1 MLSSRVEGSFGQCR
15 VGWCGRLSL
24 LIVTWA
30 IATAWAAPTTAGAV
44 TGPTLTVNAAAE
56 RHAISPDIYGMNF
69 AEPELASEIEL
80 PVDRWGGD
88 ATETY
93 NYKIGVDNTSEDYY
107 YENVSDCWS
116 EAREYCRGE
125 PTNRVFAYRELIDK
139 DRSLG
144 ATTLLTLPLMGYV
157 ANDAPTSHP
166 FTCSFPASVYPEQES
181 FDPYDANCGNGIE
194 NGKHLPSDPTRAGM
208 AIGPGFDQEWV
219 RQLVGEYGTAAN
231 GGVGIYELG
240 NEPALW
246 DQTHRDMHPQ
256 PTTYDEL
263 WEKSRELAIAVKQ
276 ADPSAQVLGFSEWG
290 WPNYFCSA
298 ADDVENG
305 CSATSPDRAAHGGT
319 PLVNWYLQQM
329 AAYEREHGTRLLD
342 YIDVHYYAQGGSNT
356 EVTRSLWDPT
366 YTDPSWIDTQIDLI
380 PRMRQWV
387 AEDYPGTKISLSEY
401 NLSVSKSPV
410 VNALIQ
416 ADTLGIFAR
425 EGLDLATRWPLPIDG
440 PDIPD
445 AFLMYRDYNGEHGQ
459 FGNTWVQSESTDQNK
474 LAVYGAER
482 SSDGAY
488 TIMVVNKSTQTLTS
502 PLELSGVTPAGAAQ
516 VWQWTGGAIARQPD
530 ASISGGQIA
539 ASYPPQSLTMY
550 VIGNANG
557 GTLAGGEPPAGAK
570 QPESPPGSSPGAP
583 FSPPTSLVPPIP
595 LTIASPPKPISGVTS
610 PRFELSAGPRV
621 SLRGGRARIDSG
633 LLVSCPVAAK
643 PCAIAVTA
651 RMRTGEGLALHGH
664 GRADTVLIA
673 SSDPGPVPAGGSR
686 RVDFQLD
693 RIGLAELRRRGRIPI
708 QLVVEVVQAGKRS
721 VWRGK
726 LELRWPE

>member
-1 MLSSRVEGSFGQCR
+1 MLSSRVEGSFGLCR
-15 VGWCGRLSL
+15 AQSRGRLSL
-24 LIVTWA
+24 LIAAFA
-30 IATAWAAPTTAGAV
+30 IACAEPAVAGAA

-69 AEPELASEIEL
+69 AEPELAREIDL

-93 NYKIGVDNTSEDYY
+93 NYKIGADNTSEDYF
-107 YENVSDCWS
+107 YENVADCWS

-125 PTNRVFAYRELIDK
+125 PTNKVFAYRELIDK
-139 DRSLG
+139 DRALG

-219 RQLVGEYGTAAN
+219 KQLVGEYGTAAD

-276 ADPSAQVLGFSEWG
+276 ADPSAQILGFSEWG

-305 CSATSPDRAAHGGT
+305 CSASSPDRAAHGGT

-329 AAYEREHGTRLLD
+329 AAYEGEHGTRLLD
-342 YIDVHYYAQGGSNT
+342 YIDVHYYAQGGENT

-401 NLSVSKSPV
+401 NLSVSKNPV

-425 EGLDLATRWPLPIDG
+425 EGLDLATRWSLPIDG

-445 AFLMYRDYNGEHGQ
+445 AFLMYRDYDGAHGQ
-459 FGNTWVQSESTDQNK
+459 FGDTWVQSQSTDQSK

-488 TIMVVNKSTQTLTS
+488 TVMVINKTAQALTS
-502 PLELSGVTPAGAAQ
+502 PLELSGFTPAGAAQ
-516 VWQWTGGAIARQPD
+516 VWQWTGGAIAHQPD
-530 ASISGGQIA
+530 AAISGDQITA
-539 ASYPPQSLTMY
+539 TYPPESLTMY
-550 VIGNANG
+550 AIDNPNG
-557 GTLAGGEPPAGAK
+557 GQQVGGEPVA
-570 QPESPPGSSPGAP
+570 PGQEGEPQTSAPPGAP
-583 FSPPTSLVPPIP
+583 FTAPANLVPPLP
-595 LTIASPPKPISGVTS
+595 SVIASPPSLAPGGAPV
-610 PRFELSAGPRV
+610 RFALRAGPRV
-621 SLRGGRARIDSG
+621 RLRGARGHVDSG
-633 LLVSCPVAAK
+633 LLVGCPTAAQ
-643 PCAIAVTA
+643 PCAITLTA
-651 RMRTGEGLALHGH
+651 RAETEGAPA
-664 GRADTVLIA
+664 GRARGGAHAVLVA
-673 SSDPGPVPAGGSR
+673 STGPISIPAGTSSR
-686 RVDFQLD
+686 LDFLLD
-693 RIGLAELRRRGRIPI
+693 RRGVSALRQLGRMRV
-708 QLVVEVVQAGKRS
+708 QLVVRVVQAGTPS
-721 VWRGK
+721 VWRGT
-726 LELRWPE
+726 LELLSPRR

>member
-1 MLSSRVEGSFGQCR
+1 MLSSRAEGSCGP
-15 VGWCGRLSL
+15 CGRRHRRLAL
-24 LIVTWA
+24 LVVVFASAGTGAVPA
-30 IATAWAAPTTAGAV
+30 IASAV
-44 TGPTLTVNAAAE
+44 TGPTLTVDAAAE
-56 RHAISPDIYGMNF
+56 RHAISPDVYGMNF
-69 AEPELASEIEL
+69 AEPDLASEIDL

-93 NYKIGVDNTSEDYY
+93 NYKIGALNTSEDYY
-107 YENVSDCWS
+107 YENVADCWS
-116 EAREYCRGE
+116 EAREYCRDE
-125 PTNRVFAYRELIDK
+125 PTNKVFAYRELIDK
-139 DRSLG
+139 DRGLG

-181 FDPYDANCGNGIE
+181 FDPFDANCGNGIE
-194 NGKHLPSDPTRAGM
+194 NGKQLPSDPTRAGM
-208 AIGPGFDQEWV
+208 AIDAGFDQEWV
-219 RQLVGEYGTAAN
+219 KQLVGEYGSAAD

-263 WEKSRELAIAVKQ
+263 WEKSRDLAIAVKQ

-298 ADDVENG
+298 ADDVEDG
-305 CSATSPDRAAHGGT
+305 CSASSPDRAAHGGI

-329 AAYEREHGTRLLD
+329 AAYEREHGTRLLN
-342 YIDVHYYAQGGSNT
+342 YIDVHYYAQGGENT

-366 YTDPSWIDTQIDLI
+366 YIDPSWIDTQIDLI

-425 EGLDLATRWPLPIDG
+425 EGVDLATRWPLAIDG

-445 AFLMYRDYNGEHGQ
+445 AFLMYRDYDGAHGQ
-459 FGNTWVQSESTDQNK
+459 FGDTWVQSQSADQSK

-488 TIMVVNKSTQTLTS
+488 TIMVINKSAQALTS
-502 PLELSGVTPAGAAQ
+502 PLELSGVTPSGAPQ
-516 VWQWTGGAIARQPD
+516 VWQWTGGAIAHEPD
-530 ASISGGQIA
+530 ATISSDQIDA
-539 ASYPPQSLTMY
+539 TYPPQSLTMY
-550 VIGNANG
+550 VIDNADG
-557 GTLAGGEPPAGAK
+557 APHGGGEPPAVD
-570 QPESPPGSSPGAP
+570 QEPESDPGSSPGAP
-583 FSPPTSLVPPIP
+583 LAAPVSLVAPLPSVLSSPPP
-595 LTIASPPKPISGVTS
+595 LASGTNAV
-610 PRFELSAGPRV
+610 RFDLSAGPRV
-621 SLRGGRARIDSG
+621 RVRAGRAHVDSG
-633 LLVSCPVAAK
+633 LVVSCPAAAR
-643 PCAIAVTA
+643 PCAITLTAHTVAANARAYRGSAVA
-651 RMRTGEGLALHGH
+651 R
-664 GRADTVLIA
+664 TVLVASTGPTSIAAGA
-673 SSDPGPVPAGGSR
+673 SSHL
-686 RVDFQLD
+686 DFQLD
-693 RIGLAELRRRGRIPI
+693 RDGRSRLRRLGRMEV
-708 QLVVEVVQAGKRS
+708 QVVVQVLQAGRRK
-721 VWRGK
+721 VWRGR
-726 LELRWPE
+726 LELVWPG

>member
-1 MLSSRVEGSFGQCR
+1 MLSSRVGESFGPCR
-15 VGWCGRLSL
+15 GRWHGRLAL
-24 LIVTWA
+24 LIAAFAMPCA
-30 IATAWAAPTTAGAV
+30 IPATAGAA
-44 TGPTLTVNAAAE
+44 TGPTLTVDAAAE
-56 RHAISPDIYGMNF
+56 RHPISPDIYGLNF
-69 AEPELASEIEL
+69 AEPELASEIDL

-93 NYKIGVDNTSEDYY
+93 NYKIGALNTSEDYY
-107 YENVSDCWS
+107 YENVADCWS

-125 PTNRVFAYRELIDK
+125 PANKVFAYREFIDK
-139 DRSLG
+139 DRGLG

-157 ANDAPTSHP
+157 ANDAPTNHP

-181 FDPYDANCGNGIE
+181 FDPFDANCGNGVE
-194 NGKHLPSDPTRAGM
+194 DGKHLPSDPTRAGM
-208 AIGPGFDQEWV
+208 AIDAGFDQEWV
-219 RQLVGEYGTAAN
+219 KQLVGEYGTAAA

-246 DQTHRDMHPQ
+246 DQTHRDMHPR

-298 ADDVENG
+298 ADDVEDG
-305 CSATSPDRAAHGGT
+305 CSASSPDRAAHGGT

-342 YIDVHYYAQGGSNT
+342 YIDVHYYAQGGENT
-356 EVTRSLWDPT
+356 EVTRSLWDPS

-401 NLSVSKSPV
+401 NLSVSKNPV

-445 AFLMYRDYNGEHGQ
+445 AFLMYRDYDGAHGE
-459 FGNTWVQSESTDQNK
+459 FGDTWVQSQSSDQSK

-488 TIMVVNKSTQTLTS
+488 TIMVINKTAQALTS
-502 PLELSGVTPAGAAQ
+502 PLELSGVTPTGAPQ
-516 VWQWTGGAIARQPD
+516 VWQWTGGTIAREPD
-530 ASISGGQIA
+530 ATISSDQIEA
-539 ASYPPQSLTMY
+539 TYPPQSLTMY
-550 VIGNANG
+550 VIDNANG
-557 GTLAGGEPPAGAK
+557 APHGGGEPPAVG
-570 QPESPPGSSPGAP
+570 QEPEPGPGSSPGAEAP
-583 FSPPTSLVPPIP
+583 FTAPGSLVPPLPSVIS
-595 LTIASPPKPISGVTS
+595 SPPPLASGGA
-610 PRFELSAGPRV
+610 RFELSAGPRV
-621 SLRGGRARIDSG
+621 RLRGARAYIDSG
-633 LLVSCPVAAK
+633 LLVSCPVAVQ
-643 PCAIAVTA
+643 PCAVTLTA
-651 RMRTGEGLALHGH
+651 HADSKKGRAHH
-664 GRADTVLIA
+664 GRSAARATVLVA
-673 SSDPGPVPAGGSR
+673 SSGPRSIPAGTSSR
-686 RVDFQLD
+686 LDFQLD
-693 RIGLAELRRRGRIPI
+693 RTGLSELRRFGRMSV
-708 QLVVEVVQAGKRS
+708 QLAVQVLQSGRRS
-721 VWRGK
+721 VWHGT
-726 LELRWPE
+726 LELVWPR